1 MWYGCISNLLKS
13 CHFEPHSWKKKML
26 LQISLSFI
34 KLYQHMFMVKV
45 ILWYPSKIFVK
56 IVKNRQSWIP
66 RLITLTSSRVSVY
79 RTSIVCS
86 SMANACWLV
95 CGNQIAGLYVAA
107 RMQLT
112 RMIYR
117 KTSCISRTK
126 PPNLTVS
133 CLLLQWSLPNP
144 LKPGVKLRMKMW
156 LEQRRKAMLQLHLSY
171 QQFYCL
177 LRCDLY

>member
-1 MWYGCISNLLKS
+1 
-13 CHFEPHSWKKKML
+13 ML

-34 KLYQHMFMVKV
+34 KMIQHMFIVKV

-66 RLITLTSSRVSVY
+66 RSITLTSSRVSVDH
-79 RTSIVCS
+79 TIIVCS
-86 SMANACWLV
+86 SIANDCFLV
-95 CGNQIAGLYVAA
+95 FGNQIAGLYVAA
-107 RMQLT
+107 RMQLA

-126 PPNLTVS
+126 LPNLTVS

-144 LKPGVKLRMKMW
+144 LEPGVKLRMKMW
-156 LEQRRKAMLQLHLSY
+156 LEQRRKAMLQLHPSY
-171 QQFYCL
+171 QQIYCL
-177 LRCDLY
+177 LRCDLH